1 MGQGNK
7 ARIISCAK
15 DANTDAH
22 ATRYSRS
29 QISSTQPVFIVS
41 KILVCTVKQ
50 SCNFFLYVRYD
61 SVTFV
66 TSLPHPSFAS

>member
-22 ATRYSRS
+22 ATRYS
-29 QISSTQPVFIVS
+29 
-41 KILVCTVKQ
+41 
-50 SCNFFLYVRYD
+50 
-61 SVTFV
+61 
-66 TSLPHPSFAS
+66 SLLHPCSIKTAS